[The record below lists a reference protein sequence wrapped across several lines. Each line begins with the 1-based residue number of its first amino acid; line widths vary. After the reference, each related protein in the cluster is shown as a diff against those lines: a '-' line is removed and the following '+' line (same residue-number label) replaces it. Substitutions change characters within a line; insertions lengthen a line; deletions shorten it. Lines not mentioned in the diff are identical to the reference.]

1 MFITTQKLNFIWQEL
16 VCKHELSFLFCTS
29 MWYTGISF
37 WNAKLKLILFAF
49 SYFVM
54 ISVDGILLSR
64 AVDPSEL
71 LMDLGF
77 GGPEKSYIS
86 KIPSRF
92 FGESSVSSTYIV
104 THDWSTAYSSKFTI
118 YIYAWYKIINMYYI

>member
-1 MFITTQKLNFIWQEL
+1 
-16 VCKHELSFLFCTS
+16 
-29 MWYTGISF
+29 
-37 WNAKLKLILFAF
+37 
-49 SYFVM
+49 M

-92 FGESSVSSTYIV
+92 FGESSVSSRDIV
-104 THDWSTAYSSKFTI
+104 IHE
-118 YIYAWYKIINMYYI
+118 

>member
-1 MFITTQKLNFIWQEL
+1 
-16 VCKHELSFLFCTS
+16 
-29 MWYTGISF
+29 
-37 WNAKLKLILFAF
+37 
-49 SYFVM
+49 M

-92 FGESSVSSTYIV
+92 FGESSVSSIVIYCIIYIV
-104 THDWSTAYSSKFTI
+104 YNMSCI
-118 YIYAWYKIINMYYI
+118 YMHGVKQSVCILYNHSRMRMIN

>member
-1 MFITTQKLNFIWQEL
+1 
-16 VCKHELSFLFCTS
+16 
-29 MWYTGISF
+29 
-37 WNAKLKLILFAF
+37 
-49 SYFVM
+49 M

-92 FGESSVSSTYIV
+92 FGESSVSSIV
-104 THDWSTAYSSKFTI
+104 IYCII
-118 YIYAWYKIINMYYI
+118 YILCIICYELHAWCKTISMYFI

>member
-1 MFITTQKLNFIWQEL
+1 
-16 VCKHELSFLFCTS
+16 
-29 MWYTGISF
+29 
-37 WNAKLKLILFAF
+37 
-49 SYFVM
+49 M

-92 FGESSVSSTYIV
+92 FGESSVSSRYIV
-104 THDWSTAYSSKFTI
+104 THE
-118 YIYAWYKIINMYYI
+118 

>member
-1 MFITTQKLNFIWQEL
+1 
-16 VCKHELSFLFCTS
+16 
-29 MWYTGISF
+29 
-37 WNAKLKLILFAF
+37 
-49 SYFVM
+49 M

-92 FGESSVSSTYIV
+92 FGESSVSSIVIYCIIYIV
-104 THDWSTAYSSKFTI
+104 YNNTI
-118 YIYAWYKIINMYYI
+118 DLHAWCKTISMYFI

>member
-1 MFITTQKLNFIWQEL
+1 
-16 VCKHELSFLFCTS
+16 
-29 MWYTGISF
+29 
-37 WNAKLKLILFAF
+37 
-49 SYFVM
+49 M

-92 FGESSVSSTYIV
+92 FGESSVSSRYIV
-104 THDWSTAYSSKFTI
+104 THEWSTAYYDL